1 MAAAL
6 DSVLSDRSQ
15 VCRESH
21 SLGYFDRKCRRR
33 DHRYYCSPDMAITDM
48 DFVCRF
54 VFHIFKS
61 VSIFSPI
68 DDGSHD
74 ELIVY
79 PCSGVRP
86 LSSNIF
92 KDLLRNSLTD
102 QSLYCLC
109 GLHR

>member
-61 VSIFSPI
+61 VSFFSPPH
-68 DDGSHD
+68 DGSHD
-74 ELIVY
+74 ELIVCI
-79 PCSGVRP
+79 PMLWC
-86 LSSNIF
+86 LSIVVQHF
-92 KDLLRNSLTD
+92 KDLLKTA
-102 QSLYCLC
+102 
-109 GLHR
+109 